1 MKSILNFAIALVALF
16 TVSTASAQNPQFVQ
30 GPCFNDNG
38 EICGKIAGLGNN
50 QLITITIEGEAR
62 CKQKNNE
69 FTNDFS
75 KTVSVRTDRNGNFS
89 GCFKTRTCPGG
100 FVSKGIVSAT
110 VCVFSGRKSA
120 GEKPLIACTDAVQ
133 CRR

>member
-16 TVSTASAQNPQFVQ
+16 TVGTASAQNPQFGQ
-30 GPCFNDNG
+30 GSPCING
-38 EICGKIAGLGNN
+38 DQVCVRLTGLGNN

-69 FTNDFS
+69 FTNDFQ
-75 KTVSVRTDRNGNFS
+75 KTVSVRTDKNGNFS
-89 GCFKTRTCPGG
+89 QCFKTRTCPGG
-100 FVSKGIVSAT
+100 FVSTGIVSAT

-120 GEKPLIACTDAVQ
+120 GERPLIACTDAVQ